1 LRAAAGDR
9 SGDMSYLLEG
19 WGSKKDI
26 RTGQLLDDPKEKWKL
41 DLAVVKAIIRLLEKT
56 GRTTYQR
63 EVIQAV

>member
-1 LRAAAGDR
+1 
-9 SGDMSYLLEG
+9 MSYLLEG